1 MVCQLDAAPAHKE
14 ATFREGDQ
22 INLPGLGSPCYSP
35 SSPRYSTEYFEGKG
49 QDEISFDVSYEED
62 EHPLTQ
68 VPTPPAPSV
77 KRRRDSSQPSQS
89 IKRRKVEIQ
98 SPDAESPSSSLS
110 STVEFDP
117 KDFVVDDLNSGH
129 SSEEY
134 VPSADES
141 SYVDEWV
148 SSDES
153 E

>member
-1 MVCQLDAAPAHKE
+1 MVCQLNAAPAHKE
-14 ATFREGDQ
+14 ATFRDGDQ

-35 SSPRYSTEYFEGKG
+35 SSPRYSTENFEGKD
-49 QDEISFDVSYEED
+49 QDEISFDVSYELD
-62 EHPLTQ
+62 EYPLTQ
-68 VPTPPAPSV
+68 VSAAPAPSV
-77 KRRRDSSQPSQS
+77 KRRRDSSESSQS
-89 IKRRKVEIQ
+89 VVKRRKVEIQ

-117 KDFVVDDLNSGH
+117 KDFVVDDLSGH